1 MANYEVLQNY
11 LSSSLA
17 NQFAQH
23 DRSIGIKTSVPCERH
38 RHQSFIRSSLEHAQP
53 TYTNSYKRPLLFPQN
68 ATRQR
73 LKTQIDFLQ
82 SLCKP
87 NNCLTMPDSSVFS
100 PDKNQLAIDSS
111 CLTSPRHEG
120 RAIVL
125 ISDPST
131 YTDTKRAS
139 FVEKSLTH
147 PKKPFQVRV
156 PIE

>member
-1 MANYEVLQNY
+1 M
-11 LSSSLA
+11 
-17 NQFAQH
+17 
-23 DRSIGIKTSVPCERH
+23 IKTSVPCERN
-38 RHQSFIRSSLEHAQP
+38 RHQSFIRNSLEHAQP
-53 TYTNSYKRPLLFPQN
+53 TYSNSKKRPLLFPQN

-87 NNCLTMPDSSVFS
+87 NNCLTVPESNSYS
-100 PDKNQLAIDSS
+100 PDKKWLAIDSS
-111 CLTSPRHEG
+111 CITSPRHEG
-120 RAIVL
+120 RAFVL

-156 PIE
+156 PIEQVLKEEEDNCETVRLNPEEMKI